1 MKPRFLAPLAFVAAS
16 YLVTLAAPSTAHAQL
31 TNNVTTLGG
40 PTTAN
45 AQIVPK
51 AITVSLPKTPEF
63 TTLGGEGQ
71 AKRYT
76 LGTWAEI
83 EVEFSCSAR
92 TAEVPMKMS
101 VLING
106 QNLVG
111 EQTLIDVPAG
121 QSLFTVMYIAP
132 RPLATALK
140 GAALTP
146 NSIQNV
152 AVQFSRAGVAAP
164 VATKMLRDGQPFF
177 NTMQQIPNFVLPK
190 NGTPFAPLYWD
201 RYEQIKPVSNR

>member
-1 MKPRFLAPLAFVAAS
+1 MNKSLLVPLA
-16 YLVTLAAPSTAHAQL
+16 LAAFSCLAATTGQAQL
-31 TNNVTTLGG
+31 TNQVTTLGG
-40 PTTAN
+40 PGAAN
-45 AQIVPK
+45 AQVLVK
-51 AITVSLPKTPEF
+51 AVTVALPKTPEY

-92 TAEVPMKMS
+92 TPELPMRMS

-132 RPLATALK
+132 RPLLTALK
-140 GAALTP
+140 NAPVGP
-146 NSIQNV
+146 NSIANV
-152 AVQFSRAGVAAP
+152 AVQFMRSGVATP
-164 VATKMLRDGQPFF
+164 IATKLLKEGPPFY
-177 NTMQQIPNFVLPK
+177 NTLQQIPGFVLPK
-190 NGTPFAPLYWD
+190 PQTPFASLYWD
-201 RYEQIKPVSNR
+201 RYEQIKPLQAR